1 MARSVRIEYVG
12 AYYHVM
18 ARGNRREAIFFDDD
32 DRRFFLQVL
41 AEACGQTGWQVHA
54 WVLMGNPYHL
64 LLETPEGHLSRGM
77 AWRQNADTRR
87 INTRH
92 RLWGPVF
99 GGRDKSIVVEPG
111 NCFRALL
118 DSLHR
123 NPVRAGLVRE
133 ADDRESYGWSSLK
146 GCFSLPKT
154 RPKWLRTEVGM
165 AVCGCTIGA
174 RPGSGFVL
182 RCLPGEN
189 SDSQRYP
196 VVLGSAASTPFPGLR
211 ENP

>member
-1 MARSVRIEYVG
+1 MGENTGGSVR
-12 AYYHVM
+12 AH
-18 ARGNRREAIFFDDD
+18 R
-32 DRRFFLQVL
+32 
-41 AEACGQTGWQVHA
+41 VHA
-54 WVLMGNPYHL
+54 CVLMTNPYHL
-64 LLETPEGHLSRGM
+64 LLETPEGNLSRGM
-77 AWRQNADTRR
+77 AWLQNAYTRR